1 MALDLKMVR
10 SNLPPRTI
18 MRGPGF
24 LNAVL
29 IIERV
34 MEHVA
39 QALGLDSCLV
49 RERNFLQDL
58 SPAQVWLCRRG
69 LWRLCGIRPDKMA
82 LMRPCVS
89 VVAPCTCLLHL
100 QLHVLLAGSW
110 VLRRLQFGWP
120 AAEPE

>member
-1 MALDLKMVR
+1 MALDLKLVR

-39 QALGLDSCLV
+39 QTLGLDSCLV
-49 RERNFLQDL
+49 RERNFLQGL
-58 SPAQVWLCRRG
+58 SPPQVWLYRCG
-69 LWRLCGIRPDKMA
+69 LWHWCSVQPYELV
-82 LMRPCVS
+82 LMRPCVP

-100 QLHVLLAGSW
+100 QLLSGSRAVLWLRLA
-110 VLRRLQFGWP
+110 RL
-120 AAEPE
+120 AAQSG